1 VGALARDHPPVR
13 RAAILVMALV
23 TLLLAAAT
31 AAAHPTL
38 VSTDPVA
45 DTRLDASPDVVTLT
59 FSEPVELARDNSGD
73 VVDEAG
79 NSVTRGPAQQ
89 GRDKRQMQIPLVPGL
104 QDATYTVRYS
114 LVGADSHVVGGAF
127 VFGVGDAELKDPFLG
142 GIATGPS
149 ETGPWG
155 TSSRFLELVGL
166 GGLIGLIA
174 FRWIVWAPALRRPLA
189 KAGAGERE
197 AVVTWGRDA
206 FWVGFGVLAVGA
218 MVAEGYLL
226 VVQSASV
233 LGTSVWG
240 AIGDATGISQ
250 VLGGTRFGSL
260 VQLRGALLFALFALG
275 AALFIREYGSST
287 NPRAATLEGPRW
299 SAFLMAALLLS
310 VLGGIAAQ
318 GHANVADL
326 AWLQVGTQ
334 LVHLVAVAIW
344 IVGLAMIALIHFRL
358 PKVAP
363 ERGSAL
369 AARVLARYSRVALVA
384 VAVAVITGVIRSLAE
399 MDDPAELWNT
409 SYGQSVLIK
418 VALLIPVGAL
428 ALYNRKVIV
437 ALRPVRRPN
446 AATVRLVRRLA
457 GAELALSLVIVV
469 VASVLVAQVPGA
481 S

>member
-1 VGALARDHPPVR
+1 VR
-13 RAAILVMALV
+13 RAVVLAIALV

-31 AAAHPTL
+31 ASAHPTL

-45 DTRLDASPDVVTLT
+45 DTRLDASPAAVTLT

-73 VVDEAG
+73 VVDESG

-89 GRDKRQMQIPLVPGL
+89 GRDKRQMEIPLVPGL
-104 QDATYTVRYS
+104 QEATYTVRYS
-114 LVGADSHVVGGAF
+114 VIGSDSHVVGGAF
-127 VFGVGDAELKDPFLG
+127 VFGVGGAELKDPFLG

-174 FRWIVWAPALRRPLA
+174 FRWIVWAPALRRPLE
-189 KAGAGERE
+189 KASAGERE
-197 AVVTWGRDA
+197 AVVTWGRDV

-233 LGTSVWG
+233 LGTTVWG

-287 NPRAATLEGPRW
+287 QPRAATLEGPRW
-299 SAFLMAALLLS
+299 SALAMSALLLS

-318 GHANVADL
+318 GHANVADV
-326 AWLQVGTQ
+326 AWLQIGTQ
-334 LVHLVAVAIW
+334 LIHIVAVAVW
-344 IVGLAMIALIHFRL
+344 IVGLAMIALVHFRL
-358 PKVAP
+358 PRVAP

-369 AARVLARYSRVALVA
+369 AARVLARFSRVALLAVTVA
-384 VAVAVITGVIRSLAE
+384 VVTGVIRSLAE
-399 MDDPAELWNT
+399 MDNPADLWNT

-418 VALLIPVGAL
+418 VALLIPIGAL
-428 ALYNRKVIV
+428 ALYNRKVLV
-437 ALRPVRRPN
+437 ALRGVRRPN
-446 AATVRLVRRLA
+446 RPTVRLVRRLA
-457 GAELALSLVIVV
+457 GAELALSLVIVL
-469 VASVLVAQVPGA
+469 VASVLAAQVPGA

>member
-1 VGALARDHPPVR
+1 VR
-13 RAAILVMALV
+13 RAAVLVIALV
-23 TLLLAAAT
+23 TLLLAATT

-45 DTRLDASPDVVTLT
+45 DSRLDVSPDAVTLT
-59 FSEPVELARDNSGD
+59 FSEPVELARANSGD
-73 VVDEAG
+73 VVDESG
-79 NSVTRGPAQQ
+79 NSVTRGPAVQ
-89 GRDKRQMQIPLVPGL
+89 GRDKRQVQIPLIAGL

-114 LVGADSHVVGGAF
+114 VIGADSHVVGGAF
-127 VFGVGDAELKDPFLG
+127 VFGIGDAELKDPYLS

-174 FRWIVWAPALRRPLA
+174 FRWIVWAPALRRPLE
-189 KAGAGERE
+189 KAPAGERE

-240 AIGDATGISQ
+240 AIGDATGISE

-260 VQLRGALLFALFALG
+260 VQLRGALLFGLFALG

-318 GHANVADL
+318 GHANVAEL
-326 AWLQVGTQ
+326 SWLQIGTQ
-334 LVHLVAVAIW
+334 LVHMVAVAVW
-344 IVGLAMIALIHFRL
+344 IVGLAMIALVHFRL
-358 PKVAP
+358 PRIAP
-363 ERGSAL
+363 DRGSAL

-384 VAVAVITGVIRSLAE
+384 VAVAVVTGVIRSLAE

-409 SYGQSVLIK
+409 GYGQSVLIK
-418 VALLIPVGAL
+418 VALLIPVAAL

-437 ALRPVRRPN
+437 ALRPVRHPN

-457 GAELALSLVIVV
+457 GAELALSLVIVL
-469 VASVLVAQVPGA
+469 VASILVAQVPGA